1 MLLRRC
7 GFWRTPCAREALMGW
22 HPSLGQT
29 VGAVRRFTRLL
40 GLGTHRIESATRA
53 TACPSVYLRAVQR
66 WPTAEVMGAQNQVW
80 PQVEFALGSDRPFA
94 DFKPLKV
101 CLFCHSLA
109 SLKDQV
115 ASRFFLAKEGQSIV
129 LSQSYS
135 SKNLRR
141 CAHGKWLCHGILFVV
156 FRNFVNRR
164 LHTEATED
172 YCFANCRRRCML

>member
-1 MLLRRC
+1 M
-7 GFWRTPCAREALMGW
+7 
-22 HPSLGQT
+22 
-29 VGAVRRFTRLL
+29 
-40 GLGTHRIESATRA
+40 
-53 TACPSVYLRAVQR
+53 
-66 WPTAEVMGAQNQVW
+66 MGAQNQVW
-80 PQVEFALGSDRPFA
+80 PLVEFALGSDRPFA
-94 DFKPLKV
+94 DFKPLMV
-101 CLFCHSLA
+101 GLLLSFSHSL
-109 SLKDQV
+109 LKDEI